1 MLIPISY
8 RMEVFLLPKQ
18 VKYLLCPFTGSECAS
33 TCALAGVIDD
43 KRVCALACLSD
54 SDKAIFK
61 RNAHAPNV
69 SERELQKEE
78 IRKRAEM
85 TRSLY
90 ERGEFK

>member
-1 MLIPISY
+1 M
-8 RMEVFLLPKQ
+8 PKQ

-33 TCALAGVIDD
+33 TCALAGVIND

-61 RNAHAPNV
+61 RNALAPNV

-85 TRSLY
+85 TRFLY
-90 ERGEFK
+90 EKGELK

>member
-1 MLIPISY
+1 M
-8 RMEVFLLPKQ
+8 PKQ

-69 SERELQKEE
+69 SERELEKMALRE
-78 IRKRAEM
+78 RAEM
-85 TRSLY
+85 TRFLY
-90 ERGEFK
+90 ERGELK

>member
-1 MLIPISY
+1 M
-8 RMEVFLLPKQ
+8 PKQ

-33 TCALAGVIDD
+33 TCALAGVIND

-85 TRSLY
+85 TRFLY
-90 ERGEFK
+90 EKGELK

>member
-1 MLIPISY
+1 M
-8 RMEVFLLPKQ
+8 PKQ

-33 TCALAGVIDD
+33 TCALAGVIEG

-78 IRKRAEM
+78 MRKRVEM

-90 ERGEFK
+90 KKGELK

>member
-1 MLIPISY
+1 M
-8 RMEVFLLPKQ
+8 PKQ

-33 TCALAGVIDD
+33 TCALAGVIED

-78 IRKRAEM
+78 VRKRVEM
-85 TRSLY
+85 TRFLY
-90 ERGEFK
+90 EKGELQ

>member
-1 MLIPISY
+1 M
-8 RMEVFLLPKQ
+8 PKQ

-33 TCALAGVIDD
+33 TCALAGVIGD

-69 SERELQKEE
+69 SERELEKMALRE
-78 IRKRAEM
+78 RAEM
-85 TRSLY
+85 TRFLY
-90 ERGEFK
+90 EKGELA

>member
-1 MLIPISY
+1 M
-8 RMEVFLLPKQ
+8 FLLPKQ

-69 SERELQKEE
+69 SERELEKMALRE
-78 IRKRAEM
+78 RAEM

-90 ERGEFK
+90 ERGELK

>member
-1 MLIPISY
+1 M
-8 RMEVFLLPKQ
+8 PKQ
-18 VKYLLCPFTGSECAS
+18 VKYLLCPFTGSECTS

-69 SERELQKEE
+69 SERELEKMALRERVE
-78 IRKRAEM
+78 I

-90 ERGEFK
+90 KKGELK

>member
-1 MLIPISY
+1 M
-8 RMEVFLLPKQ
+8 PKQ

-33 TCALAGVIDD
+33 TCALAGVIEG

-54 SDKAIFK
+54 SDKAIFE

-69 SERELQKEE
+69 SERELEKMELRE
-78 IRKRAEM
+78 RVEM

-90 ERGEFK
+90 KKGELK

>member
-1 MLIPISY
+1 M
-8 RMEVFLLPKQ
+8 PKQ

-33 TCALAGVIDD
+33 TCALAGVIDG

-78 IRKRAEM
+78 VRKRVEM
-85 TRSLY
+85 TRFLY
-90 ERGEFK
+90 EKGKLK

>member
-1 MLIPISY
+1 M
-8 RMEVFLLPKQ
+8 PKQ

-33 TCALAGVIDD
+33 ACALAGVIDD

-69 SERELQKEE
+69 SERELEKMALRE
-78 IRKRAEM
+78 RVEM

-90 ERGEFK
+90 KRGELK

>member
-1 MLIPISY
+1 M
-8 RMEVFLLPKQ
+8 PKQ

-69 SERELQKEE
+69 SERELQKED

-85 TRSLY
+85 TRFLY
-90 ERGEFK
+90 ERGELK

>member
-1 MLIPISY
+1 M
-8 RMEVFLLPKQ
+8 PKQ

-54 SDKAIFK
+54 SDKAIFE

-69 SERELQKEE
+69 SERELEKMALRE
-78 IRKRAEM
+78 RAEM

-90 ERGEFK
+90 ERGELK

>member
-1 MLIPISY
+1 M
-8 RMEVFLLPKQ
+8 PKQ
-18 VKYLLCPFTGSECAS
+18 VKYLLCPFTDSECAS
-33 TCALAGVIDD
+33 NCALAGVIDD

-69 SERELQKEE
+69 SERELQKED

-85 TRSLY
+85 TRFLY
-90 ERGEFK
+90 EKGELQ

>member
-8 RMEVFLLPKQ
+8 RTEVFLLPKQ
-18 VKYLLCPFTGSECAS
+18 VKYLLCPFTDSLCES
-33 TCALAGVIDD
+33 NCALAGVIDD

-69 SERELQKEE
+69 SERELEKMTLRE
-78 IRKRAEM
+78 RVEM

-90 ERGEFK
+90 ERGELK

>member
-1 MLIPISY
+1 M
-8 RMEVFLLPKQ
+8 PKQ

-54 SDKAIFK
+54 GDKAIFK
-61 RNAHAPNV
+61 RNALAPNV
-69 SERELQKEE
+69 SERELKKMALRE
-78 IRKRAEM
+78 RAEM

-90 ERGEFK
+90 EKGELK

>member
-1 MLIPISY
+1 M
-8 RMEVFLLPKQ
+8 PKQ
-18 VKYLLCPFTGSECAS
+18 VKYLLCPFTGSECVS

-61 RNAHAPNV
+61 RNALAPNV

-85 TRSLY
+85 TRFLY
-90 ERGEFK
+90 EKGELK

>member
-1 MLIPISY
+1 M
-8 RMEVFLLPKQ
+8 PKQ

-33 TCALAGVIDD
+33 TCALAGVIEG

-54 SDKAIFK
+54 SDKAIFE

-69 SERELQKEE
+69 SERELEKMALRERVE
-78 IRKRAEM
+78 I

-90 ERGEFK
+90 EKGELQ

>member
-1 MLIPISY
+1 M
-8 RMEVFLLPKQ
+8 PKQ
-18 VKYLLCPFTGSECAS
+18 VKYLLCPFTSSECVS
-33 TCALAGVIDD
+33 TCALAGVIEG

-69 SERELQKEE
+69 SEREQQKLELRE
-78 IRKRAEM
+78 RAEM

-90 ERGEFK
+90 ERGEIK

>member
-1 MLIPISY
+1 M
-8 RMEVFLLPKQ
+8 PKQ

-33 TCALAGVIDD
+33 TCALAGIIEG

-69 SERELQKEE
+69 SERELEKMALRE
-78 IRKRAEM
+78 RVEM

-90 ERGEFK
+90 EKGELQ

>member
-1 MLIPISY
+1 M
-8 RMEVFLLPKQ
+8 PKQ
-18 VKYLLCPFTGSECAS
+18 VKYLLCPFTGSECVS
-33 TCALAGVIDD
+33 TCALAGIIDD

-69 SERELQKEE
+69 SERELKKMALRE
-78 IRKRAEM
+78 RAEM

-90 ERGEFK
+90 ERGELK

>member
-1 MLIPISY
+1 M
-8 RMEVFLLPKQ
+8 PKQ
-18 VKYLLCPFTGSECAS
+18 VKYLLCPFTGSECSS
-33 TCALAGVIDD
+33 TCALAGVIND

-69 SERELQKEE
+69 SEREQQKLELRE
-78 IRKRAEM
+78 RVEM

-90 ERGEFK
+90 EKGKLK

>member
-1 MLIPISY
+1 M
-8 RMEVFLLPKQ
+8 PKQ

-33 TCALAGVIDD
+33 TCALAGVIDG

-54 SDKAIFK
+54 SDKAIFE

-69 SERELQKEE
+69 SERELEKMALRE
-78 IRKRAEM
+78 RVEM

-90 ERGEFK
+90 KKGELK